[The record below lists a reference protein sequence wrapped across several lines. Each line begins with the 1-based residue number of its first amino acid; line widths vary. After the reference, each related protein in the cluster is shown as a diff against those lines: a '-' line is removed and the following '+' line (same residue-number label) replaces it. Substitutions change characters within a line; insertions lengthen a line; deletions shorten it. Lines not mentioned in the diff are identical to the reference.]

1 MCAAVA
7 VAMQSGSSSSNGVV
21 TLPLPISSPSQQA
34 YISELLSFSLERLH
48 KVFIIFSSVCECWM
62 FAIILEPRRRED
74 LCWVFSPVFAMIW
87 KILGASVASKKC
99 NNHSW
104 YRCVNVLAGS
114 SRSAQF
120 LWKIWDICGGLR
132 VSSSLAFFA
141 LRVFQIY
148 QFFALFW
155 GSLLAVEWIVV
166 VLSLSQWCQCM
177 TPIGIFFFLYPGA
190 GAFTGRCRSYS
201 AADAGGCCW
210 TLQGIHCCSRCSP
223 AYKPWNHFCGSAF
236 EILGNENSLLSGA
249 ADRLTQWYVFWLI
262 CHDDT
267 HILLSETY

>member
-99 NNHSW
+99 NNHS
-104 YRCVNVLAGS
+104 
-114 SRSAQF
+114 
-120 LWKIWDICGGLR
+120 
-132 VSSSLAFFA
+132 
-141 LRVFQIY
+141 
-148 QFFALFW
+148 
-155 GSLLAVEWIVV
+155 
-166 VLSLSQWCQCM
+166 
-177 TPIGIFFFLYPGA
+177 
-190 GAFTGRCRSYS
+190 
-201 AADAGGCCW
+201 
-210 TLQGIHCCSRCSP
+210 
-223 AYKPWNHFCGSAF
+223 
-236 EILGNENSLLSGA
+236 
-249 ADRLTQWYVFWLI
+249 
-262 CHDDT
+262 
-267 HILLSETY
+267 